1 MSRKIK
7 LRYKAY
13 DVAYP
18 KFEKNDVPYATASFA
33 NASQIPDNHPF
44 KRVFIPINSSLE
56 DFVDNRAG
64 VVLPRGFSQ
73 LKMKLRLN
81 LKS

>member
-1 MSRKIK
+1 M
-7 LRYKAY
+7 
-13 DVAYP
+13 
-18 KFEKNDVPYATASFA
+18 PYATASFA

-64 VVLPRGFSQ
+64 VVLPRGLFSIENEIKAKLEK
-73 LKMKLRLN
+73 LKKQGLA
-81 LKS
+81 KHFAAI